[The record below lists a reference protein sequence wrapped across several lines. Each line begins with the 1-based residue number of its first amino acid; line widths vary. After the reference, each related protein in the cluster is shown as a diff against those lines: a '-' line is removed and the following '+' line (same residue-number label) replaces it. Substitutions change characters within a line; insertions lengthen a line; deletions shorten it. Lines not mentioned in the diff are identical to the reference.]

1 MAEQTAEGRYQQKPF
16 LLKEKIADM
25 HKYGKRAVDQF
36 PRREK
41 QTADEIRASMLRM
54 FELSISVEKS
64 YGSEKRKSLEA
75 LDRENAVLRHL
86 IRLSSDNYLHINID
100 RGKEP
105 TLYLAEIDTLLQKK
119 LPAHIAFE
127 VKVRYTY
134 AVVTSVTH
142 SHNIHDYRL
151 KR

>member
-54 FELSISVEKS
+54 FVLSISVEKS

-86 IRLSSDNYLHINID
+86 IRLSSDKDYYNSNIA
-100 RGKEP
+100 P
-105 TLYLAEIDTLLQKK
+105 PLAFRKYEYWARLLDEIGRIIGGYMKSQ
-119 LPAHIAFE
+119 
-127 VKVRYTY
+127 R
-134 AVVTSVTH
+134 
-142 SHNIHDYRL
+142 
-151 KR
+151 